1 MKLSQIQKKIK
12 FINDAKGKP
21 VEVILPYG
29 VYQEYMDMKI
39 SLEFYKNLET
49 QDSIERAKKD
59 IAAGRFKDYDD
70 VEQLIKDLHE

>member
-21 VEVILPYG
+21 IEVVLPYK
-29 VYQEYMDMKI
+29 VYQEYMDMKV

-59 IAAGRFKDYDD
+59 IAAGKFKDYDD
-70 VEQLIKDLHE
+70 VEELIKDLHE